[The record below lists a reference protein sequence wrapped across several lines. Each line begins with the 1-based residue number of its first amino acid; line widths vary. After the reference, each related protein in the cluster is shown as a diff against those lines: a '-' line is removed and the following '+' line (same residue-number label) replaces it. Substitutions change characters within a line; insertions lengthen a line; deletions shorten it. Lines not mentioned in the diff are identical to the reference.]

1 MISGTKP
8 GKKKKKKKK
17 KQYKRVEAEKLRC
30 GMFEKSVF

>member
-8 GKKKKKKKK
+8 GKKKKKKR
-17 KQYKRVEAEKLRC
+17 YKRVEAEKLRY

>member
-17 KQYKRVEAEKLRC
+17 EEAVQEGGGRKAET
-30 GMFEKSVF
+30 FEKSVF

>member
-17 KQYKRVEAEKLRC
+17 KRYKRVEAEKLRYS
-30 GMFEKSVF
+30 MFEKSVF